1 LAITTAIV
9 PLIPLEDITWVLSLE
24 LPPFNRTQGY
34 CD

>member
-1 LAITTAIV
+1 MSETYTSASTSKDNV
-9 PLIPLEDITWVLSLE
+9 E